1 MNNLSI
7 SRCVNKMHRDFIA
20 NDSANATTQIG
31 SIISEITA
39 RDVASE
45 SEGVERS
52 ADTVASNA
60 EKIENM
66 VSAFKI

>member
-20 NDSANATTQIG
+20 NESVNATTQIG

-52 ADTVASNA
+52 
-60 EKIENM
+60 
-66 VSAFKI
+66 